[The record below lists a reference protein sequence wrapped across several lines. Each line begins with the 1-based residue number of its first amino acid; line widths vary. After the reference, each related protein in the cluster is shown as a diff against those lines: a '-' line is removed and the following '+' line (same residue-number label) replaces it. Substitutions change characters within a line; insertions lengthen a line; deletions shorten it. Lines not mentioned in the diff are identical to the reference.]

1 MANATEIC
9 TITADG
15 QKYDIW
21 ETVELHRAVAGLS
34 GGINHALMTVSEIST
49 GGTSF
54 SSLKLTIGDVVSI
67 DLAGINVIDGK
78 VYLRQAAYDDKMH
91 AVQIGVSSKTE
102 AVVRNTVKVKP
113 GVYQNQTIQQIG
125 SAVFG
130 GVGCGFKVV
139 GSPPGSEL
147 KFPRATE
154 QPGESCFSF
163 IERLCR
169 LVNLHMLDDGKGT
182 MLAFRGSQGDTV
194 GAQLQEGVNI
204 LRARLLL
211 QVDDH
216 VESYQC
222 IGQQS
227 NPSSGNAGRAVS
239 ATAACTI
246 VGKSVGGFVK
256 FVCEDSSNP
265 GFVQHRVYHQ
275 VDYDKM
281 KTVDGMVTVQGW
293 FAPDGDLWW
302 NKVTAPATLITVNS
316 PMLIPERSMKFGIKE
331 VIHRQSS
338 AEGTTTDIMLT
349 NPLGMGAAEGYGK

>member
-1 MANATEIC
+1 MTNPAEVC
-9 TITADG
+9 TISADG

-21 ETVELHRAVAGLS
+21 ETCELHRSVAGPS
-34 GGINHALMTVSEIST
+34 GGVINHALMTVSEIST
-49 GGTSF
+49 GGTGF
-54 SSLKLTIGDVVSI
+54 SSLKLTVGDTVSI
-67 DLAGINVIDGK
+67 DLAGINVINGM
-78 VYLRQAAYDDKMH
+78 VYLRQPAYDDKMH

-113 GVYQNQTIQQIG
+113 GVYPNQTIQQIG
-125 SAVFG
+125 SACFG
-130 GVGCGFKVV
+130 SVGCTFTVV
-139 GSPPGSEL
+139 GNPPGSDL

-154 QPGESCFSF
+154 QLGESCFGF

-169 LVNLHMLDDGKGT
+169 LVNLHMMDDGKGG
-182 MLAFRGSQGDTV
+182 MLAFRGSQGDT

-216 VESYQC
+216 VESYGGV
-222 IGQQS
+222 GQQP
-227 NPSSGNAGRAVS
+227 NPSSGKAGRDVS
-239 ATAACTI
+239 ATATATSP
-246 VGKSVGGFVK
+246 GKSMGGFVK
-256 FVCEDSSNP
+256 FGIEDASNP
-265 GFVQHRVYHQ
+265 GFAQHRVNHQ
-275 VDYDKM
+275 TNYDAM

-302 NKVTAPATLITVNS
+302 NKVRQKITVNS
-316 PMLIPERSMKFGIKE
+316 PMLIPEGSMKFSIKE

-349 NPLGMGAAEGYGK
+349 NPLGMGAAESYGQS

>member
-1 MANATEIC
+1 M
-9 TITADG
+9 
-15 QKYDIW
+15 
-21 ETVELHRAVAGLS
+21 
-34 GGINHALMTVSEIST
+34 
-49 GGTSF
+49 
-54 SSLKLTIGDVVSI
+54 KLTIGDTVSI
-67 DLAGINVIDGK
+67 DLAGINVINGI
-78 VYLRQAAYDDKMH
+78 VYLRQAADDDKMH

-113 GVYQNQTIQQIG
+113 GVYLNQTIQQIG

-130 GVGCGFKVV
+130 SVGCGFKVV

-154 QPGESCFSF
+154 QLGESCFGF

-169 LVNLHMLDDGKGT
+169 FVNLHMLDDGRGT
-182 MLAFRGSQGDTV
+182 MLAFRGSQGAA

-211 QVDDH
+211 QIDDH
-216 VESYQC
+216 VESYQAV
-222 IGQQS
+222 GQQS
-227 NPSSGNAGRAVS
+227 NPASGDAGRAVS

-256 FVCEDSSNP
+256 FACEDSSNP
-265 GFVQHRVYHQ
+265 GFVQHRVNHQ

-293 FAPDGDLWW
+293 FAPDGDIWW
-302 NKVTAPATLITVNS
+302 NKVTAPATIIAVNS
-316 PMLIPERSMKFGIKE
+316 PMLIPEGSMEFGIKE
-331 VIHRQSS
+331 VIMRQSS

-349 NPLGMGAAEGYGK
+349 NKLGMGAAEGYGK

>member
-21 ETVELHRAVAGLS
+21 ETVEIHRAVAGLS

-49 GGTSF
+49 GGAGF
-54 SSLKLTIGDVVSI
+54 SNLKLTIGDTVSI
-67 DLAGINVIDGK
+67 DLAGINVINGI

-113 GVYQNQTIQQIG
+113 GVYLNQTIQQIG

-130 GVGCGFKVV
+130 GVGCGFQVV
-139 GSPPGSEL
+139 GSPSGSEL

-154 QPGESCFSF
+154 QLGESCFGF
-163 IERLCR
+163 IERLSR
-169 LVNLHMLDDGKGT
+169 LVNLHMLDDGRGT
-182 MLAFRGSQGDTV
+182 MLAFRGPQGAA

-211 QVDDH
+211 QIDDH
-216 VESYQC
+216 VESY
-222 IGQQS
+222 IAVGQQS
-227 NPSSGNAGRAVS
+227 NPASGKAGRDVS
-239 ATAACTI
+239 ATATASSP
-246 VGKSVGGFVK
+246 GKPAGGLVK
-256 FVCEDSSNP
+256 FGAEDASNP
-265 GFVQHRVYHQ
+265 AFVQHRVHHQ
-275 VDYDKM
+275 ADYDAW

-293 FAPDGDLWW
+293 FAPDGNIWW
-302 NKVTAPATLITVNS
+302 NKVRQKITVNS
-316 PMLIPERSMKFGIKE
+316 PMLIPEGSMDFIIKE
-331 VIHRQSS
+331 VIHRQST

-349 NPLGMGAAEGYGK
+349 NPLGMGAAEGYG